1 MRDRAVGKTGRALG
15 VLAAVAMLVSG
26 CDAWDLP
33 EVRVDLYELPPT
45 CDSLEVFVVALPLR
59 AVQVQDM
66 GTGEMRVPEDKRLA
80 IKDVLTIKD
89 ADKPLSTDGQYRI
102 TLDLPNDIAN
112 EDYQFE
118 IDVAAF
124 AHGCL
129 HALGSTVY
137 VDSNRFTDVQDLRME
152 DVFGPLT
159 AAGAVT
165 LPESYCSDK
174 RPIVTELTKED
185 VYSTTAGTPVTTVT
199 VQGWGFRPTT
209 TMLIDGKAPSGGEL
223 LLVRSGIE
231 AEIVGLSAS
240 ILAGTSKD
248 IQGHVSFQ

>member
-1 MRDRAVGKTGRALG
+1 MRDRAAGKTGRALG
-15 VLAAVAMLVSG
+15 ALAVVALLLSG
-26 CDAWDLP
+26 CDSWDLP

-45 CDSLEVFVVALPLR
+45 CDSLEIFVVALPLR
-59 AVQVQDM
+59 AVQIQDM
-66 GTGEMRVPEDKRLA
+66 GTGEMRVPEAQRLA

-89 ADKPLSTDGQYRI
+89 ADKPLASDGQYRL

-124 AHGCL
+124 DHGCL

-137 VDSNRFTDVQDLRME
+137 IDSNRFTDVQDLRMGG
-152 DVFGPLT
+152 VFGPLT
-159 AAGAVT
+159 APGAVT
-165 LPESYCSDK
+165 FPESYCSEK
-174 RPIVTELTKED
+174 RPIVTQLTKED
-185 VYSTTAGTPVTTVT
+185 VYSATAGTPVTTVT

-209 TMLIDGKAPSGGEL
+209 TMRIDGKAPAGGEQ

-231 AEIVGLSAS
+231 AEIVGLSAA
-240 ILAGTSKD
+240 ILTGTSKE
-248 IQGHVSFQ
+248 IQSHVSFE